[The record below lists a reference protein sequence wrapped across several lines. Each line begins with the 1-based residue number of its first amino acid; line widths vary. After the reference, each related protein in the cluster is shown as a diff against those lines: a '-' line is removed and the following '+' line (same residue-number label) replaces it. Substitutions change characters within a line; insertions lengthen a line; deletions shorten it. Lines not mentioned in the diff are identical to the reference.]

1 MKGIRAS
8 RAGATDPGLFRRALL
23 VALCFTAWA
32 IPSAHAARFVDF
44 TLPAPDTAP
53 QIFTIRF
60 DGDVQFRQHD
70 GLLANGY
77 YYVDFYG
84 VPGVYPQR
92 EWRPGREG
100 ISVVRQI
107 SYPEHGVLR
116 FVFYTFQNLETTA
129 EFVQTGPGAFRIAFR
144 KLGAD
149 RLELVPAPR
158 PPGERKIVFIDPG
171 HGGHNH
177 GGRTSSP
184 INGRTYL
191 EKDVTLAIARRM
203 VPLFQRSPNLEV
215 RLSRV
220 DDRFV
225 SLDDRIRL
233 SDVSRADLFVSI
245 HTNATNARRKTAR
258 GCEVFYLSD
267 DRQATNRWLEVMENT
282 QGLGDV
288 TTGREGQQ
296 LRKILTDISDRD
308 FARRRAESQLLA
320 NVVERTFARQGPFR
334 THIRG
339 SKPAAFR
346 VLMNYNAPAV
356 LVECG
361 FLDNPQDAALLVQPR
376 VQDEI
381 AALLFNAI
389 NLYFARTDPTFQP
402 YAAPVGR

>member
-1 MKGIRAS
+1 MA
-8 RAGATDPGLFRRALL
+8 
-23 VALCFTAWA
+23 
-32 IPSAHAARFVDF
+32 
-44 TLPAPDTAP
+44 
-53 QIFTIRF
+53 
-60 DGDVQFRQHD
+60 
-70 GLLANGY
+70 
-77 YYVDFYG
+77 
-84 VPGVYPQR
+84 
-92 EWRPGREG
+92 
-100 ISVVRQI
+100 
-107 SYPEHGVLR
+107 
-116 FVFYTFQNLETTA
+116 
-129 EFVQTGPGAFRIAFR
+129 PGAFRISFR
-144 KLGAD
+144 SVGAG
-149 RLELVPAPR
+149 RLDEVPVREPVG
-158 PPGERKIVFIDPG
+158 PRKIVFIDPG

-177 GGRTSSP
+177 GGRTSTP

-203 VPLFQRSPNLEV
+203 IPLFQRSPNLEV

-225 SLDDRIRL
+225 SLDDRIRM
-233 SDVSRADLFVSI
+233 SDVARADLFVSI
-245 HTNATNARRKTAR
+245 HTNATSSRRKTAR
-258 GCEVFYLSD
+258 GFEVFYLSD

-288 TTGREGQQ
+288 TTGREGRQ
-296 LRKILTDISDRD
+296 LRSILTDISDRE
-308 FARRRAESQLLA
+308 FSRRRAEGRLLA

-334 THIRG
+334 GHIRG

-346 VLMNYNAPAV
+346 VLMNYNSPAV